1 MENKICCSSFIDCDR
16 ETENKDHEVKKKYFS
31 LFNFS
36 QKIRMSLKIHLWIF
50 LFKTGCLEIKLEGTL
65 PTNVS
70 S

>member
-1 MENKICCSSFIDCDR
+1 MDCDR

-50 LFKTGCLEIKLEGTL
+50 LFKTGCLEFKLEGTL